1 MNVSKILVSSAAAI
15 AIVGAV
21 SFAYAQTS
29 TPSTSTP
36 DTTIA
41 QTPAASP
48 GTDATTSN
56 STPDATIAQTPAAS
70 PGTDATTTN
79 SPPNSSSDTA
89 ATSTERPAK
98 ADRH

>member
-1 MNVSKILVSSAAAI
+1 MNVSKFLVSSAAAI

-29 TPSTSTP
+29 TPSTPAS
-36 DTTIA
+36 DATTA

-48 GTDATTSN
+48 VTDATTGN
-56 STPDATIAQTPAAS
+56 STLNS
-70 PGTDATTTN
+70 GGNDATT
-79 SPPNSSSDTA
+79 
-89 ATSTERPAK
+89 ATELPAK